1 MKAAMTGLPER
12 GGQTAASFASFYH
25 RVADYKVSTTDPDAT
40 LAPVAGAGTHPS
52 YHAHYV
58 VDGGKRRIILQVLV
72 TPAEVMENQPALD
85 LLFRTRF
92 RWKRWPRQATGDTT
106 YGTAENIAALEHEGM
121 RAYVPLSPYDQRSP
135 YFTLS
140 AFRYDAERDVYICP
154 NNALLRLYTK
164 AESGNAKRYNA
175 RAKTCNA
182 CPLKAQCTPGKN
194 GRALTPNSAEELF
207 ERVRGYHETEAY
219 RDAHAQAASVGGT
232 ALC

>member
-1 MKAAMTGLPER
+1 MQVAMTGLPGR
-12 GGQTAASFASFYH
+12 VDQTAPSFARAYH

-52 YHAHYV
+52 YHTHYA

-92 RWKRWPRQATGDTT
+92 RWKLWPSLATGDTT
-106 YGTAENIAALEHEGM
+106 YGTAENIVALEYEGI

-140 AFRYDAERDVYICP
+140 AFRYDAERDVY
-154 NNALLRLYTK
+154 RS
-164 AESGNAKRYNA
+164 EER
-175 RAKTCNA
+175 RV
-182 CPLKAQCTPGKN
+182 GKEC
-194 GRALTPNSAEELF
+194 RSRWSP
-207 ERVRGYHETEAY
+207 YH
-219 RDAHAQAASVGGT
+219 
-232 ALC
+232 